1 MFVIFKLQKEHNLV
15 FTHLFILYDT
25 LCSFCMLS
33 IYTWAFVS
41 FTVFVYG
48 SFEAA
53 LRPTCVYS
61 VDRCISFVSFRT
73 IRLPFSNIALKSIYM
88 KKIGSKQATF
98 DIGWWP

>member
-61 VDRCISFVSFRT
+61 VDRCISFSV
-73 IRLPFSNIALKSIYM
+73 I
-88 KKIGSKQATF
+88 
-98 DIGWWP
+98 